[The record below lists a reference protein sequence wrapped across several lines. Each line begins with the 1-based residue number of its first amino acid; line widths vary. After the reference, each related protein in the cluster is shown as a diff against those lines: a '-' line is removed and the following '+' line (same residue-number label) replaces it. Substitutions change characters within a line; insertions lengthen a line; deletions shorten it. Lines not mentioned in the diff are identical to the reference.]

1 MALFKGEISVVLMV
15 TNRTTRQEKVQSIVL
30 ISVARNGTSRQ
41 SEMGK
46 SWKSYQK
53 CIFPISNFCAKK
65 SHTFKDMSHNFK
77 VPFCCEFCHNFIN
90 LKLTR
95 SMIGVAFA
103 RITEGMTNKAIAM
116 ELSFSFSSIT
126 ESTMQ
131 TA

>member
-41 SEMGK
+41 SEMG
-46 SWKSYQK
+46 KSYQK

-103 RITEGMTNKAIAM
+103 RITEGMTNKAIAI
-116 ELSFSFSSIT
+116 ELSFSSIT